1 MEFKRINDTRFQCLL
16 QEEDLED
23 NNISLDDF
31 FRNDTEKI
39 HNLLDVVLEEAQKD
53 IGIILSGSVMSM
65 QLAPQPNHA
74 VLLTISAGNDDLG
87 SMIKQAGRRAAQI
100 MSSLKKES
108 NVIKREDVDD
118 TVKAA
123 DFVSVDELVEK
134 KSKVKPSR
142 IVTACFTSMDDVENF
157 VADSPKTW
165 GVANSLYK
173 DARTGKFYL
182 ILEKNRCSEEKFDY
196 LCDLLCE
203 YGESVSEDKFAAA
216 FVKEHGGILIASNAV
231 NIMKRYMA

>member
-1 MEFKRINDTRFQCLL
+1 MEFKRINEKRFQCLL
-16 QEEDLED
+16 REEDLED

-53 IGIILSGSVMSM
+53 IGVILTGGVMSM

-74 VLLTISAGNDDLG
+74 ILLTISSGNDDLG
-87 SMIKQAGRRAAQI
+87 DMIKQAGQRAAQI

-108 NVIKREDVDD
+108 NIIKREDVDE

-123 DFVSVDELVEK
+123 DFVSLDELVEK
-134 KSKVKPSR
+134 KSKAKPSKVM
-142 IVTACFTSMDDVENF
+142 IVRFDSMDDAEYFAVR
-157 VADSPKTW
+157 SPKTW
-165 GVANSLYK
+165 GITNSLYK
-173 DARTGKFYL
+173 ESATGKVYL
-182 ILEKNRCSEEKFDY
+182 ILEKNRCSEVKFNHM
-196 LCDLLCE
+196 CDLVRE
-203 YGESVSEDKFAAA
+203 YGEIVSDKRLTAA
-216 FVKEHGGILIASNAV
+216 FIKEHGDLLIAANAV